1 MNDTFRASETGTAF
15 TCGDVLI
22 GTAEAA
28 QGTRD
33 HFVPLFPGVFRWD
46 RVADTPTDSMIMR
59 FEANYKMQYQMLP
72 AVMYDENKDPTII
85 DRNQVRRTINHESD
99 EGAEN
104 CYFKYCFDEETKK
117 PWRIDWWYTSVHG
130 AAYSEGDAWSSALF
144 LPPDPMDGAP
154 SVYPDAHMY
163 VDYTNSWYD
172 VDAEAAS
179 AEKLMSDGCVI
190 IGQHADSTGAPSA
203 VEQAYQNGNDH
214 VFSVGYN
221 VSMLD
226 VAPDVAL
233 TSATNNWS
241 VCYTDLL
248 KGAAEGN
255 IPQDWSKGYNEGAVG
270 ITELGSC
277 AAEGTADKVAE
288 VEAAIKDGSLKVFDT
303 STFTVSA
310 DNVSVTADKSGAAV
324 TTDDAG
330 HVTSCK
336 VDLSYY
342 DYTSGSPELI
352 YQGDTVDA
360 IEDGAF
366 VESTYRSAPY
376 FTIRIDGIT
385 ELS

>member
-1 MNDTFRASETGTAF
+1 
-15 TCGDVLI
+15 
-22 GTAEAA
+22 
-28 QGTRD
+28 
-33 HFVPLFPGVFRWD
+33 
-46 RVADTPTDSMIMR
+46 
-59 FEANYKMQYQMLP
+59 
-72 AVMYDENKDPTII
+72 MY
-85 DRNQVRRTINHESD
+85 S
-99 EGAEN
+99 
-104 CYFKYCFDEETKK
+104 
-117 PWRIDWWYTSVHG
+117 
-130 AAYSEGDAWSSALF
+130 
-144 LPPDPMDGAP
+144 P
-154 SVYPDAHMY
+154 S
-163 VDYTNSWYD
+163 
-172 VDAEAAS
+172 
-179 AEKLMSDGCVI
+179 
-190 IGQHADSTGAPSA
+190 
-203 VEQAYQNGNDH
+203 
-214 VFSVGYN
+214 
-221 VSMLD
+221 
-226 VAPDVAL
+226 
-233 TSATNNWS
+233 
-241 VCYTDLL
+241 
-248 KGAAEGN
+248 
-255 IPQDWSKGYNEGAVG
+255 SKGYNEGAVG